1 MQIAAPIPR
10 PVRRFVP
17 AGGLGARPVL
27 IGVLILGVLVGLGI
41 VAYQRFLATPAAAPA
56 GQVIPVQRG
65 NVAATVSATGSVV
78 ATRQAKL
85 VFSNTGRIQE
95 ILVNVGDHVAAGQ
108 QLARLASDT
117 TQNKLD
123 TAKSQLSTAQ
133 LKLQQ
138 ITETATPDDL
148 AAAQAAYDAA
158 VAKLNDLQAGPL
170 ASDVQAAQ
178 AAVVQAQA
186 NLDDANGKFKTL
198 LDGATSADRA
208 AAQSAV
214 VSAQNTMQA
223 AQAKL
228 DQVQAGALPADVVAA
243 QNAVT
248 DANSTLKSAQAKL
261 DQLMA
266 GATDADVTAAQAA
279 FDKAQADLTNA
290 QVKLDQANASLTLSP
305 DVVQAQA
312 TLAGAESKLHTA
324 HQNLDQLS
332 AQFEQANADLAGQQS
347 KLTAAIKAADE
358 TCSKFGGSSGECATA
373 RAGNDAAQA
382 GILKAQQSVNLL
394 SGGGSWDQLQAQKD
408 VHAAQADYDAAA
420 ASLKQLE
427 SAHSLNVDLI
437 AAQTAYDTAVSALTS
452 ARAKLDQIKAGP
464 TTADQVA
471 ARTAVDQARTAMAT
485 AQAKLDQTMQG
496 PQDADLVA
504 AQTAVDTARANLD
517 SAQTKLNTLGV
528 ATPQDVQ
535 AARAAQASA
544 QAALDSAKAKL
555 AQLQSGPTQTDLQA
569 AMSGVATA
577 ASTLATK
584 NGSARPS
591 DVALAQEAVRQAEL
605 AVQQAQTDQDNN
617 TLTAPFDGIIASITG
632 NPGETAPTG
641 TTGFLTLVDPSAVR
655 VDVTVDETDVAKV
668 AVGKSAAMTF
678 DALPGRPFR
687 GSVIAVSPSGTLS
700 QGVVTYPVSLS
711 IDTRNQVLP
720 SGLTAS
726 ATIVID
732 EKNDVI
738 VAPLR
743 AVRRQGRDQVVEVVG
758 DDGKSTTP
766 RPVKTGVQNDQFVE
780 ITDGLQE
787 GDQILVQGT
796 TTRTPNVGAPGV
808 PGGPG
813 GPGGGGRVFIGGP
826 GR

>member
-1 MQIAAPIPR
+1 MQIAAPVPR

-17 AGGLGARPVL
+17 AGRLGARPMLFAVL
-27 IGVLILGVLVGLGI
+27 VLGVLVGAGI
-41 VAYQRFLATPAAAPA
+41 VAYQRFLATPAAAPT

-65 NVAATVSATGSVV
+65 SVAATVSATGSVV
-78 ATRQAKL
+78 ATKQAKL

-95 ILVNVGDHVAAGQ
+95 ILVNVGDHVTAGQ
-108 QLARLASDT
+108 PLARLVSDT

-123 TAKSQLSTAQ
+123 IAKSQLTTAQ

-138 ITETATPDDL
+138 LTETATADDVT
-148 AAAQAAYDAA
+148 AAQAAYDAA
-158 VAKLNDLQAGPL
+158 VAKLTDLQNGPL
-170 ASDVQAAQ
+170 ASDLQAAQ
-178 AAVVQAQA
+178 AGVVQAQA
-186 NLDDANGKFKTL
+186 NLAEANGKLKTL

-208 AAQSAV
+208 AAQAGV
-214 VSAQNTMQA
+214 TSAQNTLNA

-243 QNAVT
+243 QNALN
-248 DANSTLKSAQAKL
+248 DATSTLKSAQAKL

-266 GATDADVTAAQAA
+266 GATDADLAAAQAA
-279 FDKAQADLTNA
+279 FDKAQADVANA
-290 QVKLDQANASLTLSP
+290 KVKLDQTTANLTLSS
-305 DVVQAQA
+305 DVMQAQA

-332 AQFEQANADLAGQQS
+332 AQLEQANADLAGQQS
-347 KLTAAIKAADE
+347 QLTASIKAADE

-373 RAGNDAAQA
+373 RAASDARQA
-382 GILKAQQSVNLL
+382 SILKAQQSVSLV

-408 VHAAQADYDAAA
+408 VLSAQAAYDAAA

-427 SAHSLNVDLI
+427 TAHSLNVDLI
-437 AAQTAYDTAVSALTS
+437 AAQTAYDTAVSSLTS
-452 ARAKLDQIKAGP
+452 ARAKLDQTKAGP

-471 ARTAVDQARTAMAT
+471 AQTAVDQARSAMAT
-485 AQAKLDQTMQG
+485 ARAKLDQTMQG
-496 PQDADLVA
+496 AQDADLVA

-517 SAQTKLNTLGV
+517 SSQAKLDTLGV

-535 AARAAQASA
+535 AARSAQTSA
-544 QAALDSAKAKL
+544 QAALDSAQAKL
-555 AQLQSGPTQTDLQA
+555 AQLQAGPTQTDMQA
-569 AMSGVATA
+569 AMSGVASA
-577 ASTLATK
+577 AATLAAK
-584 NGSARPS
+584 NGSARAS
-591 DVALAQEAVRQAEL
+591 DVALAQEAVRQAQL

-617 TLTAPFDGIIASITG
+617 TLTAPFDGIVATISG
-632 NPGETAPTG
+632 NPGESAPSG

-655 VDVTVDETDVAKV
+655 VDVTVDETDVARV
-668 AVGKSAAMTF
+668 AVGKSATMTF

-687 GSVIAVSPSGTLS
+687 GKVISVSPSGTLS

-711 IDTRNQVLP
+711 IETRNQVLP

-726 ATIVID
+726 ATIIID

-758 DDGKSTTP
+758 EDGKPLT
-766 RPVKTGVQNDQFVE
+766 RPVKTGVQNDQLVE

-787 GDQILVQGT
+787 GEQIVVQGT
-796 TTRTPNVGAPGV
+796 TTRAPNPGGPAV
-808 PGGPG
+808 PGGG
-813 GPGGGGRVFIGGP
+813 ARVFVGGP